1 MSAYRIGHGRGSGR
15 ESPSDG
21 MHRRPNAGAI
31 HEMGSIIP
39 ACRNHRSR
47 PPRRQRRRRPSRA
60 RTPTPCSA
68 SDAAP
73 RCFGCTPSGDAR
85 SADTRQIAADGER
98 SALSGSGLWT
108 LGARRHCAHR
118 PTLRHRKPAARSPVS
133 CLLRALPPCV
143 SSRPASIPRATSSA
157 PIETR
162 CAGSNA
168 TSRHDSSRRAT
179 AVASASAR
187 SRASSSD
194 GRYSS
199 GFSTKSRCV
208 QCVLGPPSLTG
219 CVLKLRS
226 DLQRR

>member
-1 MSAYRIGHGRGSGR
+1 
-15 ESPSDG
+15 
-21 MHRRPNAGAI
+21 MHRRPNASAI

-47 PPRRQRRRRPSRA
+47 PARRRRRRRPSRE

-85 SADTRQIAADGER
+85 SVGTRQIAADGER

-108 LGARRHCAHR
+108 LGARRHCAPR
-118 PTLRHRKPAARSPVS
+118 QTLRHRKPAARSPVS

-162 CAGSNA
+162 CTGSNA
-168 TSRHDSSRRAT
+168 TSRHDSSRRAKAAT
-179 AVASASAR
+179 NGQPGGIVTRANCRCATVSPTCWTRTRR
-187 SRASSSD
+187 SSSSRRWPAAGCTTTRRRARAS
-194 GRYSS
+194 
-199 GFSTKSRCV
+199 
-208 QCVLGPPSLTG
+208 
-219 CVLKLRS
+219 
-226 DLQRR
+226 